1 MSGIFGFVHLD
12 GAPAERSDLERMA
25 RLMERRGPDGTGL
38 WLDGSVA
45 LGHTLLATT
54 PESLN
59 ETLPL
64 RHSET
69 GCVITADVRL
79 DNRPELLAALGE
91 SRRLAE
97 AGDGTLL
104 LEAYLRWGDTCVDHL
119 LGDFAFAIW
128 DPRHHRLFAARDH
141 MGMRQLIHHHQEGRF
156 FAFATEPRAVLQVE
170 GVPRQ
175 LNEVRIGDYLADMET
190 ADATST
196 FFEEVYRLPPAH
208 VLKAD
213 GRGLEIRRYWTLVPG
228 PPLELPSDEA
238 YAEAFLEVFTEAV
251 RCRLRA
257 PQGKLGSML
266 SGGMDSGSVV
276 AVASQLL
283 AEAGRGPLPTFS
295 AVGPDPESCI
305 ETRSIRAS
313 MTMPG
318 LASEVVDY
326 SDLGPWKDDLLRLVR
341 ELDEPFDA
349 HMTLPR
355 AIYLAA
361 HRAGLKV
368 MLDGVAGDV
377 TLGDGTQIARLL
389 RAGRWIQAA
398 RDASGEQR
406 FWGPLRPAWRTLAQA
421 ARTAFVP
428 QWLRRVRYWAVRRYR
443 YPADWPDDFMIAEA
457 FARRM
462 DLAGRRMRLLQT
474 PARRSPSHAEERAR
488 SITGNALLVGR
499 ERYDRIAAA
508 LAIESRDPFMDLRLV
523 AFCLRLPGAQ
533 LQRDGWPKI
542 IVRRAMAGRL
552 PDLVRWRPGKEHLG
566 WTFTR
571 TLFNQWAIW
580 RDAEPHERLRLAEY
594 LRPERLPGGLLAY
607 IDPVWESTYIA
618 PVWESKGVDV
628 GPGCSHS
635 ESDIQTATFTCWLA
649 SNACGSSDQ
658 NGIRSCMSQR
668 YASIPRVGSGAIAH
682 RR

>member
-54 PESLN
+54 PESLG

-69 GCVITADVRL
+69 GCVITADVRF
-79 DNRPELLAALGE
+79 DNRPELMAALGD

-104 LEAYLRWGDTCVDHL
+104 LEAYLRWGDACVDHL

-128 DPRHHRLFAARDH
+128 DPRHRRLFAARDH
-141 MGMRQLIHHHQEGRF
+141 MGMRQLIYHHQEGRF

-276 AVASQLL
+276 AVASRLL
-283 AEAGRGPLPTFS
+283 AEAGQGPLRTFS
-295 AVGPDPESCI
+295 AVGPNPDSCI

-318 LASEVVDY
+318 LAPEVVDY
-326 SDLGPWKDDLLRLVR
+326 SDLGRWKDDLLRLAR

-349 HMTLPR
+349 HMNLHR
-355 AIYLAA
+355 AVYLAA
-361 HRAGLKV
+361 HRVGLNV
-368 MLDGVAGDV
+368 MLDGVAGDTV
-377 TLGDGTQIARLL
+377 LAHGTQTARLL
-389 RAGRWIQAA
+389 RSGRWVQAV
-398 RDASGEQR
+398 RDAIGEER
-406 FWGPLRPAWRTLAQA
+406 FWGGGRRAWRTLVQG
-421 ARTAFVP
+421 ARTAVVP
-428 QWLRRVRYWAVRRYR
+428 QWLRRVRHWTRRGAPAWA
-443 YPADWPDDFMIAEA
+443 DGGLIAPA
-457 FARRM
+457 FARRI
-462 DLAGRRMRLLQT
+462 DLAGRKASLV
-474 PARRSPSHAEERAR
+474 PSPPRRWPSHAEERAGT
-488 SITGNALLVGR
+488 ITAPTLLVGR
-499 ERYDRIAAA
+499 ERYDRVAGAI
-508 LAIESRDPFMDLRLV
+508 AIEPRDPFMDLRLV
-523 AFCLRLPGAQ
+523 DLCLRLPGSQ
-533 LQRDGWPKI
+533 LARDGWPKVI
-542 IVRRAMAGRL
+542 LRRATAGRV
-552 PDLVRWRPGKEHLG
+552 PDAVRWRTGREHLG
-566 WTFTR
+566 PAFTR
-571 TLFNQWAIW
+571 SVFQL
-580 RDAEPHERLRLAEY
+580 LAES
-594 LRPERLPGGLLAY
+594 RGAGRCDDEFWSAY
-607 IDPVWESTYIA
+607 IAEAHLFASLRGGVGCVSKPLSEALSEDGFVQTVDKIA
-618 PVWESKGVDV
+618 FVRWLTGV
-628 GPGCSHS
+628 HS
-635 ESDIQTATFTCWLA
+635 LI
-649 SNACGSSDQ
+649 
-658 NGIRSCMSQR
+658 
-668 YASIPRVGSGAIAH
+668 GSGGDCC
-682 RR
+682 REG